1 MNRPLL
7 RATRALRRRP
17 FPARRAPQ
25 HHDAVTA
32 VLDVTPAPRGLIV
45 LVGIIGASVAAE
57 LVIGL
62 AVIL

>member
-1 MNRPLL
+1 MNRLQL
-7 RATRALRRRP
+7 RASKALGRRP
-17 FPARRAPQ
+17 YRARRAPH